1 MRTIEIK
8 AYLFNE
14 LSEEAKEKAVQNL
27 SNINVQFDW
36 WHFIYEDAKN
46 IGLKITSFD
55 LYRNKHA
62 NGEFLLSAA
71 EVAANIISS
80 HGESC
85 ETYKTAKFFLDDFNP
100 VFASYLDENSQD
112 YESTETEEKL
122 NDLETEFLNSLL
134 IDYANML
141 QNECEFLQ
149 EDEQIIET
157 ILANE
162 YEFTE
167 EGELI

>member
-1 MRTIEIK
+1 M
-8 AYLFNE
+8 
-14 LSEEAKEKAVQNL
+14 
-27 SNINVQFDW
+27 
-36 WHFIYEDAKN
+36 
-46 IGLKITSFD
+46 
-55 LYRNKHA
+55 
-62 NGEFLLSAA
+62 
-71 EVAANIISS
+71 
-80 HGESC
+80 
-85 ETYKTAKFFLDDFNP
+85 DDFNP

-149 EDEQIIET
+149 EDEQIIQT
-157 ILANE
+157 ILANA